1 MGSRIA
7 AHFANAQIPVDL
19 LDVSTGLATK
29 GIQTASKQKP
39 GAFYLDSSAVLITPG
54 SFAENLDR
62 VARADWIIEAVT
74 EKLDIKRSLWQSVEP
89 LRQPAAILSTNTSG
103 IPLSQIS
110 EGFSLD
116 FRRHFLGTHFFNPP
130 RYLHLLEL
138 IPGAGTDPEILK
150 FVAHF
155 AERRLGKGI
164 VPCKDTPNFIANRIG
179 SFFCGTVLEI
189 ALKGGYAVEEVDAL
203 TGPLIGLPNSAT
215 FRLLDIIGLDVM
227 SFVGANLYQGVPTDP
242 WRDRFLPPPFMKQM
256 MERGWLGEKSGQGFY
271 KRVGKDKEIHAL
283 DLNTLE
289 YHLATKVNPPSMVED
304 LRERLRTVVNA
315 QDRAGEF
322 VWTLFSDLFLYAAE
336 RVPEISNRIVEVD
349 RAMRWGYAHK
359 LGPFELWDAL
369 GFIDV
374 CDRIEKSGRQLPANI
389 VDLRRAGVTSFY
401 REAKTYLDLP
411 THQYKPLEQPGI
423 ILAHCTTVQSN
434 PGASLKDLG
443 NGVLCVEF
451 HSKMNALGEDHLRML
466 RAGLDETEKNFDAMV
481 IANQGENFSAG
492 ANLTLVLLAAQEGEW
507 DELSLMIQRF
517 QQLNLA
523 LKYAKKPVVAAP
535 FSRALGGGC
544 EISIHAHRIQAA
556 AETYIGLVEVG
567 VGVIPAGGGTV
578 EMLRRLGDAR
588 KALELIGQAKVS
600 TSAAEAR
607 ELGFLRDSD
616 DISMNPDLL
625 IDDAKRLALSLAADY
640 APPPVTPVKAG
651 GEAALAMLKLGIWT
665 YRQGNYISDYDV
677 VVLEKLAY
685 ILSGGRLTGEQ
696 MVSEQYLLDLE
707 REAFLSLCGNKQTQ
721 DRMAHTLKTG
731 KPLRN

>member
-7 AHFANAQIPVDL
+7 AQFANAGRSVDL
-19 LDVSTGLATK
+19 LDLSTELAAK
-29 GIQTASKQKP
+29 GIQTAIKQKP
-39 GAFYLDSSAVLITPG
+39 GAFYLDSSAALITPG
-54 SFAENLDR
+54 SFTEHLGR
-62 VARADWIIEAVT
+62 VSKADWIIEAVT
-74 EKLDIKRSLWQSVEP
+74 EKLDLKRSLWSKVEP
-89 LRQPAAILSTNTSG
+89 LRRPGSIVSTNTSG
-103 IPLSQIS
+103 IPLRQIS
-110 EGFSLD
+110 EGFSEE
-116 FRRHFLGTHFFNPP
+116 FRHHFLGTHFFNPP

-138 IPGAGTDPEILK
+138 IPGADTSPEILS

-179 SFFCGTVLEI
+179 CFFCGTAFKI
-189 ALKGGYAVEEVDAL
+189 ALEGGYTVEEVDAL

-227 SFVGANLYQGVPTDP
+227 SFVGMNLYEGVPTDP

-289 YHLATKVNPPSMVED
+289 YHPAAKVKFPSVETARNIED
-304 LRERLRTVVNA
+304 LPERLRTLVKAN
-315 QDRAGEF
+315 DRAGEF
-322 VWTLFSDLFLYAAE
+322 LWSLFSDLFLYSAE
-336 RVPEISNRIVEVD
+336 RIPEISDRIVEVD

-369 GFIDV
+369 GFDDV
-374 CDRIEKSGRQLPANI
+374 SERIEKSGRQLPAN
-389 VDLRRAGVTSFY
+389 VAGVTSFY
-401 REAKTYLDLP
+401 RDTNYLDLP
-411 THQYKPLEQPGI
+411 TRQYKPLERPGI
-423 ILAHCTTVQSN
+423 VLAQCKTVQSN

-443 NGVLCVEF
+443 DGVLCVEF
-451 HSKMNALGEDHLRML
+451 HSKMNALGEDHIRML
-466 RAGLDETEKNFDAMV
+466 RAGLEETEKNFDAMV
-481 IANQGENFSAG
+481 IANQGDNFSAG
-492 ANLTLVLLAAQEGEW
+492 ANLMLVLLAAQEAEW

-523 LKYAKKPVVAAP
+523 LKNAKKPVVVAP

-544 EISIHAHRIQAA
+544 EISIHAHRMQAS

-607 ELGFLRDSD
+607 QLGFLRDTD

-625 IDDAKRLALSLAADY
+625 IDDAKRLVLSLVPGY
-640 APPPVTPVKAG
+640 VPPPASSVKVG
-651 GEAALAMLKLGIWT
+651 GEAALAMLKLGIWS

-677 VVLEKLAY
+677 VVLDKLAH
-685 ILSGGRLTGEQ
+685 ILSGGPLTGEQ
-696 MVSEQYLLDLE
+696 LVPEQYLLDLE